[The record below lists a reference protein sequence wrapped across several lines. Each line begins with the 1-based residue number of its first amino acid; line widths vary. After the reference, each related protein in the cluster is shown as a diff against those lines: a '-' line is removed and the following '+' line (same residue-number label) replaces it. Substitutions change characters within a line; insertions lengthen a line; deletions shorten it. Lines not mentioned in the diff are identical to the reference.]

1 MHPRP
6 RPARAL
12 ARPWPRTLA
21 GLLLAVLGA
30 GCVHIQGTAEQP
42 AVFRVRFEG
51 LKELD
56 AGDLAER
63 LATHESDHSPPI
75 PIVGPLLHQVAGA
88 RQRLAHLD
96 EPPPVPILGPALY
109 AIRSSG
115 KNTMVSLLDRDQLE
129 VDRRR
134 IEAYARDRGFYE
146 ARVRDARVIP
156 VGPSQVDVVFVVD
169 EGAPVRV
176 RQLEITGMDAAA
188 AATAA
193 LTKPAL
199 REGDVFSV
207 AAYDGLRDQLTAA
220 LQNNGWAMA
229 EVTQEAQ
236 VLPEEHAA
244 IVRYT
249 VQAGARYRFGPI
261 FVTGAGA
268 VAKERIRRRTAQE
281 IAPGAWYDQS
291 KLGVAQARVFAM
303 GVFAGARVNRG
314 TADADRGI
322 IPIVVAVREAPFRS
336 VRVGPGL
343 GVVSGSRIDAS
354 GIAGWTHRNF
364 LGDLRKLDL
373 SLSAGYAWLVLND
386 EDAIRSGPVGALDL
400 DFSQTELGAR
410 PIDLGARVGLQRGLE
425 QGYDFWAQRLRL
437 SLPVRLS
444 KRVTFVPSY
453 NLEVYELELEDAGAL
468 PDPDDPTQTRASPVL
483 ASCEPNESLTR
494 GVCLLSYL
502 EQRLEWDGRDDP
514 LNTRRGFYLALAV
527 QEGGRVGG
535 YGYKYLRV
543 VPEARIFFPLGER
556 SVLAA
561 RARFGAFIPLDET
574 DAPPTVALFQ
584 SGGPSS
590 MRGYGLNRLSP
601 YSPGRRGREA
611 TETDPAV
618 EPIPALPIGGN
629 GLVEYSVETRFPL
642 RGNLFGAVFVD
653 AAYVSYG
660 SARPDAYQYAFA
672 PSRLQWAAGIG
683 IRYRTPIGPVR
694 LDLAGRLPNDLSPGV
709 EFDERFPTVPRSEEA
724 PGMRRERILSLH
736 LTVGEAF

>member
-1 MHPRP
+1 M
-6 RPARAL
+6 
-12 ARPWPRTLA
+12 
-21 GLLLAVLGA
+21 
-30 GCVHIQGTAEQP
+30 
-42 AVFRVRFEG
+42 FRVRFEG

-56 AGDLAER
+56 AGELADR

-75 PIVGPLLHQVAGA
+75 PIVGPLMHQVAGA
-88 RQRLAHLD
+88 RQELAHLE
-96 EPPPVPILGPALY
+96 EPPPIPILGPPLY
-109 AIRSSG
+109 ALRSSG

-134 IEAYARDRGFYE
+134 IEAYARDHGFYD
-146 ARVRDARVIP
+146 ARVRDAQVIP
-156 VGPSQVDVVFVVD
+156 VGPGQVDVVFVVD

-176 RQLEITGMDAAA
+176 RQVEITGMDGAA

-193 LTKPAL
+193 MRKPAL
-199 REGDVFSV
+199 REGDVFTV
-207 AAYDGLRDQLTAA
+207 AAYDALRDQLTAA
-220 LQNNGWAMA
+220 LQDNGWAMA

-268 VAKERIRRRTAQE
+268 VAKERIRRRAAQE

-291 KLGVAQARVFAM
+291 RLGVAQARVFAM

-314 TADADRGI
+314 TPDAERGI

-336 VRVGPGL
+336 VRAGPGL

-373 SLSAGYAWLVLND
+373 SLSAGYAWLVLQSEE

-410 PIDLGARVGLQRGLE
+410 PIDFGARIGLQRGLE

-437 SLPVRLS
+437 SLPIRLS
-444 KRVTFVPSY
+444 KRVTVVPSY
-453 NLEVYELELEDAGAL
+453 NLEVYELENAQAL
-468 PDPDDPTQTRASPVL
+468 PDPDDPTQTQASPVL
-483 ASCEPNESLTR
+483 ASCKPVGDSTTQ

-502 EQRLEWDGRDDP
+502 EQRIEWDGRDDP
-514 LNTRRGFYLALAV
+514 LNTRRGFYLALSV

-535 YGYKYLRV
+535 YGYQYLRV
-543 VPEARIFFPLGER
+543 VPEARVFFPLGER

-561 RARFGAFIPLDET
+561 RARFGAFIPIDET
-574 DAPPTVALFQ
+574 DRPPTVALFQ
-584 SGGPSS
+584 AGGPSS

-601 YSPGRRGREA
+601 YSTGRPAQPA
-611 TETDPAV
+611 TEDSPAV
-618 EPIPALPIGGN
+618 EAVPAIPLGGN
-629 GLVEYSVETRFPL
+629 GLAEYSVETRFPV

-653 AAYVSYG
+653 AAYVSYP
-660 SARPDAYQYAFA
+660 SAVPNAYQYAFSPA
-672 PSRLQWAAGIG
+672 RLQWAAGVG
-683 IRYRTPIGPVR
+683 IRYRTPIGPLR
-694 LDLAGRLPNDLSPGV
+694 LDLAGRLPTDLSSDV
-709 EFDERFPTVPRSEEA
+709 DFDDRFPTVPGTEGA
-724 PGMRRERILSLH
+724 PGTRHERILSLH

>member
-1 MHPRP
+1 
-6 RPARAL
+6 
-12 ARPWPRTLA
+12 
-21 GLLLAVLGA
+21 
-30 GCVHIQGTAEQP
+30 
-42 AVFRVRFEG
+42 VFRVRFEG

-56 AGDLAER
+56 AEELADR

-75 PIVGPLLHQVAGA
+75 PIVGPLMHQVAGA

-96 EPPPVPILGPALY
+96 EPPEIPILGPALY

-134 IEAYARDRGFYE
+134 IEAYARDRGFYD
-146 ARVRDARVIP
+146 ARVRDAQVIP
-156 VGPSQVDVVFVVD
+156 VGPGQVDVVFVVD

-176 RQLEITGMDAAA
+176 RQLEITGMDGAAE
-188 AATAA
+188 ATAA
-193 LTKPAL
+193 LAKPAL
-199 REGDVFSV
+199 REGDVFTV
-207 AAYDGLRDQLTAA
+207 AAYDALRDQLTAA
-220 LQNNGWAMA
+220 LQNNGWALA

-244 IVRYT
+244 VVRYA
-249 VQAGARYRFGPI
+249 VQAGPRYRFGPI

-281 IAPGAWYDQS
+281 IAPGSWYDQS

-314 TADADRGI
+314 TPDADRGI

-343 GVVSGSRIDAS
+343 GVVSGTRIDAS

-373 SLSAGYAWLVLND
+373 SLSAGYAWLVQAENK
-386 EDAIRSGPVGALDL
+386 DAIRSAPVGTLDL
-400 DFSQTELGAR
+400 DFSQTELGGR
-410 PIDLGARVGLQRGLE
+410 PVDLGARIGLQRGLE

-453 NLEVYELELEDAGAL
+453 NLEVYELENAEAL
-468 PDPDDPTQTRASPVL
+468 PDPDDPTQTQASPVL
-483 ASCEPNESLTR
+483 ASCERPDDSTTR

-514 LNTRRGFYLALAV
+514 LNARRGFYVALSL

-543 VPEARIFFPLGER
+543 VPEARVYFPLGER

-561 RARFGAFIPLDET
+561 RARLGAFIPIDET

-601 YSPGRRGREA
+601 YSTGRRAREA
-611 TETDPAV
+611 TETEPAV
-618 EPIPALPIGGN
+618 EAIPALPIGGN
-629 GLVEYSVETRFPL
+629 GLAEYSVETRFPL

-653 AAYVSYG
+653 AAYVSYR
-660 SARPDAYQYAFA
+660 SARPNAYQYAFA
-672 PSRLQWAAGIG
+672 PARLQWAAGLG

-694 LDLAGRLPNDLSPGV
+694 LDLAGRLPTDLSDDV
-709 EFDERFPTVPRSEEA
+709 DFDDRFPAVPGTEGA
-724 PGMRRERILSLH
+724 PGRRHERILSLH

>member
-1 MHPRP
+1 
-6 RPARAL
+6 
-12 ARPWPRTLA
+12 
-21 GLLLAVLGA
+21 
-30 GCVHIQGTAEQP
+30 
-42 AVFRVRFEG
+42 VF
-51 LKELD
+51 
-56 AGDLAER
+56 
-63 LATHESDHSPPI
+63 T
-75 PIVGPLLHQVAGA
+75 
-88 RQRLAHLD
+88 
-96 EPPPVPILGPALY
+96 
-109 AIRSSG
+109 
-115 KNTMVSLLDRDQLE
+115 
-129 VDRRR
+129 
-134 IEAYARDRGFYE
+134 
-146 ARVRDARVIP
+146 
-156 VGPSQVDVVFVVD
+156 
-169 EGAPVRV
+169 
-176 RQLEITGMDAAA
+176 
-188 AATAA
+188 
-193 LTKPAL
+193 
-199 REGDVFSV
+199 V
-207 AAYDGLRDQLTAA
+207 AAYDALRDQLTAA
-220 LQNNGWAMA
+220 LQNNGWALA

-244 IVRYT
+244 VVRYT

-373 SLSAGYAWLVLND
+373 SLSAGYAWLVQAD
-386 EDAIRSGPVGALDL
+386 DADAIRSGPVGTLDL

-410 PIDLGARVGLQRGLE
+410 PIDLGARIGLQRGLE

-437 SLPVRLS
+437 SLPIRLS

-453 NLEVYELELEDAGAL
+453 NLEVYELENAEAL
-468 PDPDDPTQTRASPVL
+468 PDPDDPTQTQASPVL
-483 ASCEPNESLTR
+483 ASCERPDDSTSR

-502 EQRLEWDGRDDP
+502 EQRIEWDGRDDP
-514 LNTRRGFYLALAV
+514 LNTRSGFYLALSL

-535 YGYKYLRV
+535 YGYRYLRV
-543 VPEARIFFPLGER
+543 VPEARVYLPLGER

-561 RARFGAFIPLDET
+561 RARLGAFIPIDES
-574 DAPPTVALFQ
+574 DPPPTVALFQ

-601 YSPGRRGREA
+601 YSPGREA
-611 TETDPAV
+611 DEDAPAV
-618 EPIPALPIGGN
+618 PALPIGGN
-629 GLVEYSVETRFPL
+629 GLAEYSVETRFPL

-653 AAYVSYG
+653 AAYVSYR
-660 SARPDAYQYAFA
+660 SAVPSAFQYAFA
-672 PSRLQWAAGIG
+672 PSRLQWAAGLG

-694 LDLAGRLPNDLSPGV
+694 LDLASRLPTDLSPEV
-709 EFDERFPTVPRSEEA
+709 EFEDRFPTVPRSEGA
-724 PGMRRERILSLH
+724 PGTRREPILSLH